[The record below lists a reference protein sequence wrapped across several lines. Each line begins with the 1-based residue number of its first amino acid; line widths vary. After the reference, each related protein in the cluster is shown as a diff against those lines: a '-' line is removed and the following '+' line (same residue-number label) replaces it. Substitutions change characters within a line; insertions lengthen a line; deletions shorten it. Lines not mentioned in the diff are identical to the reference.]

1 MQSDDSILMTP
12 GPVPVPPSVLQAL
25 SMSIEH
31 HRTPRFQECLERVL
45 TKLPHVFATRERAFM
60 HVSTGTGGME
70 SLLVNVL
77 SPGETVASVVSGKF
91 GERWADMAEAYGA
104 KVERF
109 QLEWGASVQIPAFE
123 AWLKTVRPHIVLSQ
137 ACETSTGALHPIR
150 EMAQAIRRV
159 HPEALFLV
167 DAITALGALPLPM
180 DEWGLDG
187 VVGGSQKAFMIPTG
201 LSFLALSER
210 AWKRAETARSPRFYF
225 DLREERAANL
235 RGETNF
241 SSAVPLVKA
250 LDVVL
255 TEIFSFGLPK
265 LYKRIAG
272 LAQATREACTI
283 MGLETLTSRA
293 GGTPSPTLT
302 AILAPSGVDGQK
314 WRSTLESKHRVVL
327 MGGQDSLKGKIIRI
341 GHMGYI
347 LNSDQLIALKAIGE
361 SAGVETAKI
370 NRALDIA
377 TEILAHAPLPWSEAQ

>member
-1 MQSDDSILMTP
+1 MKSGDSILMTP
-12 GPVPVPPSVLQAL
+12 GPVPVPPSVLRAL
-25 SMSIEH
+25 SATIEH
-31 HRTPRFQECLERVL
+31 HRTPSFQECLERVL
-45 TKLPHVFATRERAFM
+45 KQLPHVFATRERAFM

-77 SPGETVASVVSGKF
+77 SPGETVAAVVSGKF

-104 KVERF
+104 KVER
-109 QLEWGASVQIPAFE
+109 LEVDWGASVQLPKFE
-123 AWLKTVRPHIVLSQ
+123 AWLKTIKPQIVMSQ
-137 ACETSTGALHPIR
+137 VCETSTGALHPIR
-150 EMAQAIRRV
+150 EMAQAVRRV

-180 DEWGLDG
+180 DEWDIDG
-187 VVGGSQKAFMIPTG
+187 VVGGSQKAFMLPTG
-201 LSFLALSER
+201 LSFLALSQR
-210 AWKRAETARSPRFYF
+210 AWKRAETAKCPRFYF

-255 TEIFSFGLPK
+255 TEIFSFGLPT

-272 LAQATREACTI
+272 LSQATREACMI
-283 MGLETLTSRA
+283 MGLETLTQSK
-293 GGTPSPTLT
+293 GGNPSPTLT
-302 AILAPSGVDGQK
+302 AILAPKGVDGQK
-314 WRSTLESKHRVVL
+314 WRSALETKHRVVL
-327 MGGQDSLKGKIIRI
+327 MGGQDALKGKIIRI

-361 SAGVETAKI
+361 SAGVDKAKI
-370 NRALDIA
+370 DRALNVA
-377 TEILAHAPLPWSEAQ
+377 TEILAHAPLPWSDA